1 MSYMEFSGLQRNRNY
16 KKTIKIIIICITVI
30 VLLAP
35 FLIWQNNS
43 IVVTEYT
50 KQNSDLKEVFNGFTI
65 VQVSD
70 LHSKNFKGRLLT
82 EIAKQ
87 NPDIIVIT
95 GDLIDMSDKFFDIA
109 ERFIRQAVNLADI
122 YFVSGNHEELS
133 SIYPQFIDMLNKYG
147 IYILNNRQGE
157 IIRDNEFINIYGFSD
172 SRYPIDNTIRLSES
186 DFNIVL
192 CHRPYEPSI
201 FSKIGADLV
210 FAGHAH
216 GGQVRMPLVGPL
228 VAPDQGFFP
237 KYTEGMHDFENTSL
251 IISRG
256 LGNSILPLRIF
267 NRPEL
272 VVVKLYN

>member
-1 MSYMEFSGLQRNRNY
+1 MEFTGLKRNRNY
-16 KKTIKIIIICITVI
+16 KKTIKIIIICIIVI

-43 IVVTEYT
+43 IVVTEYA
-50 KQNSDLKEVFNGFTI
+50 KQNSDLKEAFNGFTI

-70 LHSKNFKGRLLT
+70 LHSKNFKGKLLT

-95 GDLIDMSDKFFDIA
+95 GDLIDMSDKNFDIA
-109 ERFIRQAVNLADI
+109 ERFIRQAVNIADI
-122 YFVSGNHEELS
+122 YFASGNHEELS
-133 SIYPQFIDMLNKYG
+133 SIYLQFIDMLNKYG
-147 IYILNNRQGE
+147 VYILNNRQSE
-157 IIRDNEFINIYGFSD
+157 IIRDNESINIYGFSD
-172 SRYPIDNTIRLSES
+172 SRYPIDNTISLPEA

-192 CHRPYEPSI
+192 CHRPHEPSI

-216 GGQVRMPLVGPL
+216 GGQVRIPLVGPL

-237 KYTEGMHDFENTSL
+237 KYTEGMRDFENTSL
-251 IISRG
+251 VISRG